1 MRIII
6 SAVLQ
11 EHDTH
16 RDRGRFSQFFDLH
29 GAGRGHRVI
38 VGAPADERLIVATI
52 LRSLVLNLKCTNLP
66 VLLIGLGY

>member
-16 RDRGRFSQFFDLH
+16 RDRGRFSPFFDLH
-29 GAGRGHRVI
+29 GAWRGHRVI
-38 VGAPADERLIVATI
+38 VGAPADEAFDRCKDFAFFG
-52 LRSLVLNLKCTNLP
+52 S
-66 VLLIGLGY
+66 